1 MKKLNPYDCRGCRL
15 FKDIDDKPTK
25 VLLTRKIIENK
36 LKPKVGNQIVDYL
49 VLCLILAALLWLV
62 SGLGEYGNDALF
74 FIIMYVFI
82 GIMFAFSTALLLHA
96 VFSLI
101 TGRYK
106 RFSLYETEFNDALF
120 KPEKSWAKRA
130 IYWILG
136 IRNRP
141 ERCFPLTDFTIKYV
155 NRARFA
161 YRNFEPY
168 NNITYG
174 ELRDSTSNGDRFY
187 IVSFNG
193 KRARMMFKAD
203 MFELDDDLKQI
214 LKKRRSI
221 ERE

>member
-1 MKKLNPYDCRGCRL
+1 MNPYDRRGCR
-15 FKDIDDKPTK
+15 
-25 VLLTRKIIENK
+25 
-36 LKPKVGNQIVDYL
+36 
-49 VLCLILAALLWLV
+49 
-62 SGLGEYGNDALF
+62 
-74 FIIMYVFI
+74 
-82 GIMFAFSTALLLHA
+82 
-96 VFSLI
+96 LI

-136 IRNRP
+136 INNRP

-155 NRARFA
+155 DRSRLA
-161 YRNFEPY
+161 YRSFEPY

-193 KRARMMFKAD
+193 KRVRMMFKAD